1 MRNSAPLRT
10 SSYGFTLIEIMVVVA
25 VLAILAAVAMP
36 NYFESVRKS
45 RRAEAITALSTIAQR
60 QENWRSN
67 NAQYTLLLADLG
79 ASSPTP
85 SGYYNLSLSVPAGAS
100 SSVAFMV
107 TATRVVGGA
116 QAGDARCGDF
126 SLAASAGQY
135 SYTSTGTLPAQRCW
149 SR

>member
-1 MRNSAPLRT
+1 MAMR
-10 SSYGFTLIEIMVVVA
+10 GFTLIEVMVVVA
-25 VLAILAAVAMP
+25 VVAVLAAVALP

-67 NAQYTLLLADLG
+67 NPTYTADLSVSG
-79 ASSPTP
+79 LNVPNPP
-85 SGYYNLSLSVPAGAS
+85 SGYYTLSVTFAAAS
-100 SSVAFMV
+100 SVSFTA
-107 TATRVVGGA
+107 TATRAGA
-116 QAGDARCGDF
+116 QSGDTRCGNF

-135 SYTSTGTLPAQRCW
+135 SYTSTGTLPAARCW

>member
-10 SSYGFTLIEIMVVVA
+10 PSYGFTLIEIMVVVA

-67 NAQYTLLLADLG
+67 NAAYTADLSAAG
-79 ASSPTP
+79 LNVPNPS
-85 SGYYNLSLSVPAGAS
+85 SGYYTRSGTFPGAS
-100 SSVAFMV
+100 AVGFTA
-107 TATRVVGGA
+107 TATRAGA
-116 QAGDARCGDF
+116 QTSDTRCGNF

-135 SYTSTGTLPAQRCW
+135 SYTSTGTLAAQRCW